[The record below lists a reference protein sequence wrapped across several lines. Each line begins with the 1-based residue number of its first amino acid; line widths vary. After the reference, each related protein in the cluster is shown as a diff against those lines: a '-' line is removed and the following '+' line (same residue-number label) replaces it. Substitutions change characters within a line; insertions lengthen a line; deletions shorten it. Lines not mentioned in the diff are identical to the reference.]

1 MTTIGENGAKLS
13 GGQCQRLGIARAL
26 YLNPSLIIFDEATNA
41 LDPNTEEEIIK
52 SIKEFTNNEIT
63 IFMITHRL
71 SSVNIC
77 DKVLILNK
85 NNIASFASKDIT
97 PDMLKDSINQQ

>member
-1 MTTIGENGAKLS
+1 
-13 GGQCQRLGIARAL
+13 
-26 YLNPSLIIFDEATNA
+26 
-41 LDPNTEEEIIK
+41 
-52 SIKEFTNNEIT
+52 
-63 IFMITHRL
+63 MITHRL

>member
-1 MTTIGENGAKLS
+1 M
-13 GGQCQRLGIARAL
+13 
-26 YLNPSLIIFDEATNA
+26 NPSLIIFDEATNA

-77 DKVLILNK
+77 DKVLVLNK

-97 PDMLKDSINQQ
+97 SDMLKDSISQG